1 MKKNSQREKFESN
14 KYSTDVLKILK
25 KRYSDTE
32 IKKIDNKEYYENG
45 NPLVKMGGITFSII
59 IIIHIAILMINI
71 NAIMW
76 INKLEKIKC
85 ACSESYMRSYIKY
98 FLYILIPIS
107 IINILLNIYMYVNNI
122 NHLELSKLSGLSS
135 SAIFILNIFNI
146 IYVIFALTNIVIAIV
161 FINKLK
167 ELKCEC
173 SEDIRREVYWIYN
186 IVMASL
192 LSIMFSIMI
201 LISIF
206 YVSIFAFSSKK

>member
-1 MKKNSQREKFESN
+1 MKKKSRSSQSKKEARE
-14 KYSTDVLKILK
+14 V
-25 KRYSDTE
+25 
-32 IKKIDNKEYYENG
+32 KEYFENG

-71 NAIMW
+71 NASMW

-107 IINILLNIYMYVNNI
+107 IINILLNIYMYVNNV

-167 ELKCEC
+167 ELNCEC

-206 YVSIFAFSSKK
+206 YMSIFAFSSKK